1 VRAAVFGGNG
11 VLRLEERTE
20 PRISRDDEVLLEVEA
35 CGICG
40 TDLRI
45 LDVPPGHPAEP
56 GVVLGHEFVGIVRET
71 GPQVRGVR
79 PGDRV
84 AVVTDI
90 PCGACSACHRGR
102 ASQCERLRSLG
113 VFEDGGL
120 APLAVVPAAACHP
133 VDAELPPEIAALA
146 EPIAC
151 VASALRR
158 CELPLGGSVAI
169 LGAGPIGLIFTG
181 LLRATGAGRVVVVE
195 PMARRGDA
203 ALALGA
209 DRVVDPRTVDPVG
222 AVLEATAGR
231 GADLVVDAVGNQL
244 PTALAAA
251 APAGRVVLFGMDEQA
266 RAEVSQF
273 DITRRELTVLG
284 AFASPDAFATAVD
297 VLDRGLVD
305 WRPLVSHVLPL
316 EEIQRGI
323 DLLRAGEAVKVVM
336 DVRGAT

>member
-1 VRAAVFGGNG
+1 MKAAVFRGDG

-40 TDLRI
+40 TDLHI
-45 LDVPPGHPAEP
+45 LDVPPAHPAEP
-56 GVVLGHEFVGIVRET
+56 GVVLGHEFVGIVRES
-71 GPQVRGVR
+71 GPEVRGVR

-84 AVVTDI
+84 AVATDI
-90 PCGACSACHRGR
+90 PCGGCSACHRGR

-133 VDAELPPEIAALA
+133 VDVGLPRETAALA

-151 VASALRR
+151 VVSALGR

-181 LLRATGAGRVVVVE
+181 LLRAAGAGRVVVIE
-195 PMARRGDA
+195 PMARRRDA

-209 DRVVDPRTVDPVG
+209 DRVVDPRAIDPVG
-222 AVLEATAGR
+222 AVLEATVGR
-231 GADLVVDAVGNQL
+231 GADVVVDAVGNQL
-244 PTALAAA
+244 PTAMAAA
-251 APAGRVVLFGMDEQA
+251 APAARVVLFGMNENA
-266 RAEVSQF
+266 RAEIAQF
-273 DITRRELTVLG
+273 EITRRELTLLG
-284 AFASPDAFATAVD
+284 AFASPDSFATAVD
-297 VLDRGLVD
+297 ILDRGLVD

-316 EEIQRGI
+316 EEIHRGI
-323 DLLRAGEAVKVVM
+323 ELLRSGEAVKVVI
-336 DVRGAT
+336 DVRGEA